1 MTSNRPSS
9 TKLTALQ
16 KAAVLINSLDM
27 RSADAL
33 LEQMP
38 IEQAARVREAMM
50 QLDDLPA
57 SNQDEVIA
65 EFLQSGGRLPV
76 VTPDDGAVELELSAE
91 ADRSAAFPSNHSSEN
106 LQPFQFLRDA
116 SPGLLAEFLRQE
128 HPQTAAVIL
137 ANLDPDQAARVLE
150 RLPAE
155 LSTESLAR
163 MARLHQISPEVLADL
178 EAEIRTQLLPQIET
192 ERKPQGLAGASAVLS
207 ALNDPLRKRMLGQL
221 AHRDQALVRQLGYLD
236 AGSDRTS
243 NAPRINPVSQTQ
255 AAKLSTAPGTPGKEP
270 APKTNPAK
278 KLLPIR
284 FAQFLELQD
293 ATLKRIFAEA
303 DPQVLLLALTGA
315 DERLVQRILKQ
326 LPAADA
332 VAVRQR
338 LNHPGPLRLRDV
350 DAAQQ
355 QLAQLAVELHELGVI
370 RIPFLPHQHLSLQT

>member
-1 MTSNRPSS
+1 
-9 TKLTALQ
+9 
-16 KAAVLINSLDM
+16 
-27 RSADAL
+27 
-33 LEQMP
+33 
-38 IEQAARVREAMM
+38 M

-57 SNQDEVIA
+57 DRQDEVIA
-65 EFLQSGGRLPV
+65 EFLQSGGRLPAA
-76 VTPDDGAVELELSAE
+76 TQDDSAVELDLSAE
-91 ADRSAAFPSNHSSEN
+91 ADSAASITSQSTES
-106 LQPFQFLRDA
+106 LQPFHFLRDA

-178 EAEIRTQLLPQIET
+178 EYEIRAQLLPQIEA

-236 AGSDRTS
+236 AGSDRPM
-243 NAPRINPVSQTQ
+243 NAPRLHPVSQTQ
-255 AAKLSTAPGTPGKEP
+255 AAKLSPTP
-270 APKTNPAK
+270 APQINSTKKPPA
-278 KLLPIR
+278 IR

-315 DERLVQRILKQ
+315 EEKLVQRILKQ

-332 VAVRQR
+332 AAVRQR

-370 RIPFLPHQHLSLQT
+370 RIPFLPSQHLSLQT